1 MTTDVGWLIEIVNI
15 LIYTSQNHVCLEM
28 TPVSFWSMLV
38 APAKRALTYRQAR
51 LCVTMKTPR
60 VLAVRHALAFIRV
73 DRVSKALVQNDAVF
87 FLFGI
92 LFRNSK
98 LVFWYMYQHFRWKLY
113 MSNIHAEL
121 KSVDQGNVSTYICFD
136 RMWVWR

>member
-38 APAKRALTYRQAR
+38 APAKHALTYRQAR

-113 MSNIHAEL
+113 MSSIHAEL

>member
-1 MTTDVGWLIEIVNI
+1 M
-15 LIYTSQNHVCLEM
+15 
-28 TPVSFWSMLV
+28 
-38 APAKRALTYRQAR
+38 APAKHALTYRQAR

-92 LFRNSK
+92 LFRNPNS
-98 LVFWYMYQHFRWKLY
+98 FFDTCI
-113 MSNIHAEL
+113 NISDE
-121 KSVDQGNVSTYICFD
+121 SFI
-136 RMWVWR
+136 